1 MLKDLLG
8 KVVEAGTSIKD
19 RVKKELSIDEWKE
32 RVSEN
37 PIRSALY
44 VFTALGF
51 SSHEIVEWVQALDP
65 EWLVS
70 LQNLADQ
77 YLGGLPVDVDA
88 VTVLTVLVGLIG
100 ADRIG
105 KFVQR
110 FTEPRKAF
118 DNIVHM
124 ALSQSQDNDVKE
136 DEE

>member
-1 MLKDLLG
+1 MFEDLLS
-8 KVVEAGTSIKD
+8 KVTGTGASVKN
-19 RVKKELSIDEWKE
+19 RVKKELSIGEWKE

-44 VFTALGF
+44 AFTALGF
-51 SSHEIVEWVQALDP
+51 SSHEIVEWVQTLDP
-65 EWLVS
+65 AWLVS

-77 YLGGLPVDVDA
+77 HLGGLPVDVEA
-88 VTVLTVLVGLIG
+88 LTVLTVLGGLLG